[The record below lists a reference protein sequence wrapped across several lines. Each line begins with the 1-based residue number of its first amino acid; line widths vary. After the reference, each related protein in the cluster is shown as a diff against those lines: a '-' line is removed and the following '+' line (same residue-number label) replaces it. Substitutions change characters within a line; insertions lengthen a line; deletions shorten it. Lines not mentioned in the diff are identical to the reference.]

1 MLCWLTQLCSNSYAL
16 LCPADFVDSGAMAAL
31 VPMLLQRQEAAREAA
46 LEAISALCSFNQAGC
61 FY

>member
-1 MLCWLTQLCSNSYAL
+1 
-16 LCPADFVDSGAMAAL
+16 MAAL